1 MMDALEPL
9 EQLVK
14 VLEVFGKMLL
24 EMALPSVVFLVG
36 LFMYLII
43 RYIHDTMTTITGL
56 SPDNP
61 FYQQANVFMNGLE
74 IMLGLLGLAGSV
86 FALRHLKEL
95 SF

>member
-1 MMDALEPL
+1 MDVFESL
-9 EQLVK
+9 EQLME
-14 VLEVFGKMLL
+14 VLNVFIKILIEL
-24 EMALPSVVFLVG
+24 VLPSAVFIISLLTYVVV
-36 LFMYLII
+36 

>member
-1 MMDALEPL
+1 MDVFESL
-9 EQLVK
+9 EQLME
-14 VLEVFGKMLL
+14 VLNVFIKILIEL
-24 EMALPSVVFLVG
+24 VLPSAVFIISLLMYVVV
-36 LFMYLII
+36 